1 MFFREIVAQI
11 KVKMFKCIPLFKG
24 CNRQVE
30 HIDKSHCSLSTI
42 PEDILRYARS
52 LEELELGA
60 NHLRDLPKVSIWRWD
75 QVLQKSRL
83 IKTIWRKKLN
93 LCSRRDYVQWIFISQ
108 VWLIPALSEIWLHL
122 QCPMQKKKWLKEGGK
137 KVWFFFSEETLLS
150 TFVEQ
155 KSFLHFSVMHEKFQ
169 NTKKVF
175 CFKGTT
181 FYVNTLYLH
190 NMFISSEIFKTP
202 KPLYFLAL

>member
-1 MFFREIVAQI
+1 
-11 KVKMFKCIPLFKG
+11 MFKCIPLFKG

-60 NHLRDLPKVSIWRWD
+60 NHLRDLPKVSIWRCN
-75 QVLQKSRL
+75 QVLKKPSL
-83 IKTIWRKKLN
+83 IKTIWRKRICVAEEIVCNEFSFCKFYKYLLFLKFDFIYN
-93 LCSRRDYVQWIFISQ
+93 VQ
-108 VWLIPALSEIWLHL
+108 
-122 QCPMQKKKWLKEGGK
+122 CKKNDWRKEAK
-137 KVWFFFSEETLLS
+137 KCLVLFFFFFEETLLS

-169 NTKKVF
+169 NTKNVF
-175 CFKGTT
+175 
-181 FYVNTLYLH
+181 H
-190 NMFISSEIFKTP
+190 ISK
-202 KPLYFLAL
+202 ALRFT

>member
-1 MFFREIVAQI
+1 
-11 KVKMFKCIPLFKG
+11 MFKCIPLFKG

-122 QCPMQKKKWLKEGGK
+122 QCPMQKKKKKKNDWRKEAK
-137 KVWFFFSEETLLS
+137 KFDSFFLRKLSFRLLLNKS
-150 TFVEQ
+150 PFCIFLLCT
-155 KSFLHFSVMHEKFQ
+155 KSFKTRKKCSVSK
-169 NTKKVF
+169 
-175 CFKGTT
+175 
-181 FYVNTLYLH
+181 
-190 NMFISSEIFKTP
+190 
-202 KPLYFLAL
+202 ALRFT

>member
-75 QVLQKSRL
+75 QVLKKLSL
-83 IKTIWRKKLN
+83 IKTIWRNLN
-93 LCSRRDYVQWIFISQ
+93 LCSKEEIVCNEFSFCKFYKYLLFLKFDFIYNVQCKKNDWRKEAKKFDSFFLRKLSFRLLLNKSPFCIF
-108 VWLIPALSEIWLHL
+108 
-122 QCPMQKKKWLKEGGK
+122 
-137 KVWFFFSEETLLS
+137 LLC
-150 TFVEQ
+150 T
-155 KSFLHFSVMHEKFQ
+155 KSFKTRKKCSVSK
-169 NTKKVF
+169 
-175 CFKGTT
+175 
-181 FYVNTLYLH
+181 
-190 NMFISSEIFKTP
+190 
-202 KPLYFLAL
+202 ALRFT